1 MTSFARRERLALCD
15 TALHAGPDA
24 PTLCDPWD
32 VKALVCHLL
41 VRERNPVAAVGIAVS
56 PLAGLTEH
64 AMGRLGRK
72 DFGVLV
78 ERFRSPWAVPFAV
91 PGVEQVWNTL
101 EFFVHH
107 EDIRRAE
114 DGWAPRVLPEP
125 DEQTLWSY
133 LTVVGRGLARPI
145 GVPLRIEWQAE
156 SATLRSGADPVV
168 LRGTPSELALVL
180 QGRARVADL
189 AYDGPAEAVSRLR
202 GADLGVQGG

>member
-15 TALHAGPDA
+15 TALLAGPDA

-41 VRERNPVAAVGIAVS
+41 VRERKPVAQAGIAVA
-56 PLAGLTEH
+56 PLSGLTEH
-64 AMGRLGRK
+64 AMERVGRT

-78 ERFRSPWAVPFAV
+78 ERFRSPWVVPFAV
-91 PGVEQVWNTL
+91 PGVEQLWNTL

-107 EDIRRAE
+107 EDIRRAQP
-114 DGWAPRVLPEP
+114 GWAPRPLPES

-133 LTVVGRGLARPI
+133 LKVAGRGLARPA
-145 GVPLRIEWQAE
+145 GVPLRMEWAE
-156 SATLRSGADPVV
+156 QSATLRGGDDPVV
-168 LRGTPSELALVL
+168 LRGAPSAIALVL

-189 AYDGPAEAVSRLR
+189 TYDGPAEAVAQLR
-202 GADLGVQGG
+202 GADLGV